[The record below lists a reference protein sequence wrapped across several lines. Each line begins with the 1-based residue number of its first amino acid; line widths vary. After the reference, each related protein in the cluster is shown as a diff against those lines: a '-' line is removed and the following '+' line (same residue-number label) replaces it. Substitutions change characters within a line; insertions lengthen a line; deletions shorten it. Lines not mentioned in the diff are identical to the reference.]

1 MKVFHLFLLS
11 SNDWWN
17 IQSARCT
24 LKTAYTIYIENV
36 KTLEIG
42 KDIRGI
48 MCESMWCYQTR
59 DNRKIIQSIAFKAEN
74 TKACHQRYD
83 GSGPRIQVKH

>member
-1 MKVFHLFLLS
+1 MTDETF
-11 SNDWWN
+11 
-17 IQSARCT
+17 QSERCT

-59 DNRKIIQSIAFKAEN
+59 DNRKIIESIAFKAEN

>member
-1 MKVFHLFLLS
+1 MTDET
-11 SNDWWN
+11 N
-17 IQSARCT
+17 QSARCT

-48 MCESMWCYQTR
+48 MCESM
-59 DNRKIIQSIAFKAEN
+59 
-74 TKACHQRYD
+74 
-83 GSGPRIQVKH
+83 

>member
-1 MKVFHLFLLS
+1 MTDET
-11 SNDWWN
+11 N
-17 IQSARCT
+17 QSARCT

-48 MCESMWCYQTR
+48 MCESMLCYQ
-59 DNRKIIQSIAFKAEN
+59 NREIIERFNHSIAFKAEN

>member
-1 MKVFHLFLLS
+1 
-11 SNDWWN
+11 
-17 IQSARCT
+17 

-48 MCESMWCYQTR
+48 ICESM
-59 DNRKIIQSIAFKAEN
+59 
-74 TKACHQRYD
+74 
-83 GSGPRIQVKH
+83 